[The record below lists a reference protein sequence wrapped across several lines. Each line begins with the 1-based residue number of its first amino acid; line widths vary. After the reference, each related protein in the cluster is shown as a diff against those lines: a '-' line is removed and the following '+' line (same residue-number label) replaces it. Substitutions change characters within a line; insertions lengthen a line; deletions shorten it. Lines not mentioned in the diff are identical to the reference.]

1 VVGFARAIAHP
12 RGGALRR
19 KDHMSS
25 RKSSEGGRAEQP
37 ASTPKSLFRKVE
49 RTLDAIEQGSDI
61 LGTIRNV
68 AEHMAV
74 NFRADLGILGGRV
87 YRLDDNEY
95 ELVETF
101 GTGRGTP
108 LGTRV
113 PRSYAAIEAVL
124 DSGLVV
130 MDRNAPELDP
140 ELEAQ
145 LGTRERFAAVSI
157 ADGEYLISF
166 DVVPGQGQLRE
177 LRAPLNIVRLAINQK
192 LQRER
197 YEVIIQDARRIQ
209 TSILPKRTPR
219 YADFDIAGDSR
230 PADEVG
236 GDFYD
241 YIPVTPE
248 MFDLAIAD
256 ASGHGLP
263 AALQVRDVYMGLR
276 MGLTRDFK
284 VSRTIERLNAII
296 NRSKLAS
303 KFVSL
308 FVAELETNGNLI
320 YVNAGHVPP
329 FIIHGN
335 GRAEYLRTGGSVLG
349 PFPDA
354 VYSRG
359 FARLEPGDTM
369 VFYTDG
375 ITECHHHRTGEEFG
389 LQRLQALVKRQAALS
404 SAEICQSIFHAVS
417 SFAGTSIPV
426 DDQTVVIV
434 RRPAPAPATEPAP
447 PEPAKTRPA
456 RRTRTA

>member
-1 VVGFARAIAHP
+1 MTPADRP
-12 RGGALRR
+12 RKPR
-19 KDHMSS
+19 H
-25 RKSSEGGRAEQP
+25 EP
-37 ASTPKSLFRKVE
+37 HVITPKWLFRKVE
-49 RTLDAIEQGSDI
+49 RTLDAIQQGSDM

-68 AEHMAV
+68 AEHMTV
-74 NFRADLGILGGRV
+74 NFGAELGILGGRV

-95 ELVETF
+95 ELLETF
-101 GTGRGTP
+101 GSARGTP
-108 LGTRV
+108 AGRRV
-113 PRSYAAIEAVL
+113 PRRYAAIEAVL

-145 LGTRERFAAVSI
+145 LGTATRFAAVSV

-166 DVVPGQGQLRE
+166 DLVPGHGSVEE
-177 LRAPLNIVRLAINQK
+177 LRAPLNIVRLAITQK
-192 LQRER
+192 LHRSR
-197 YEVIIQDARRIQ
+197 YEEIIQDARRIQ
-209 TSILPKRTPR
+209 GSILPKRTPR
-219 YADFDIAGDSR
+219 YADYDIAGESR
-230 PADEVG
+230 PAEEVG

-248 MFDLAIAD
+248 MFDLVIAD

-308 FVAELETNGNLI
+308 FVGELETNGNII
-320 YVNAGHVPP
+320 YVNAGHLPP
-329 FIIHGN
+329 FILHAN
-335 GRAEYLRTGGSVLG
+335 GKIEYLREGGAVLG

-354 VYSRG
+354 TYLRG
-359 FARLEPGDTM
+359 FAQLGQGDTL
-369 VFYTDG
+369 VLYTDG

-389 LQRLQALVKRQAALS
+389 LPRLQTLIRRHAHLPA
-404 SAEICQSIFHAVS
+404 AEIVQTVYHAVA
-417 SFAGTSIPV
+417 SFAGSSTPV
-426 DDQTVVIV
+426 DDQTVVVV
-434 RRPAPAPATEPAP
+434 RRPAPPASQPPGEAGAGPLLPQPPAAPS
-447 PEPAKTRPA
+447 
-456 RRTRTA
+456 RTRRSPR

>member
-1 VVGFARAIAHP
+1 MTTKVTREKT
-12 RGGALRR
+12 R
-19 KDHMSS
+19 
-25 RKSSEGGRAEQP
+25 P
-37 ASTPKSLFRKVE
+37 APPSTPKSLFRKVE

-68 AEHMAV
+68 AEHMTV

-87 YRLDDNEY
+87 YRLDDTEY

-101 GTGRGTP
+101 GSGRGTP

-140 ELEAQ
+140 QLEAQ

-157 ADGEYLISF
+157 SDGDYLISF
-166 DVVPGQGQLRE
+166 DVVPGQGNIEE
-177 LRAPLNIVRLAINQK
+177 LRAPLNIVRLAISQK
-192 LQRER
+192 LQRTR

-209 TSILPKRTPR
+209 SSILPKRTPR

-248 MFDLAIAD
+248 MFDLVIAD

-320 YVNAGHVPP
+320 YTNAGHLAP
-329 FIIHGN
+329 FIVHQN
-335 GRAEYLRTGGSVLG
+335 GRIEHLRVGGAVLG

-354 VYSRG
+354 TYLRG
-359 FARLEPGDTM
+359 FAQLGPGDTL
-369 VFYTDG
+369 VLYTDG
-375 ITECHHHRTGEEFG
+375 ITECHHHHSGEEFG
-389 LQRLQALVKRQAALS
+389 LPRLQSLVRRHATLSAL
-404 SAEICQSIFHAVS
+404 EICQTIFHAVS
-417 SFAGTSIPV
+417 SFAGTSSPV

-434 RRPAPAPATEPAP
+434 RRPTATAKEPVATAPPPSEGEREPA
-447 PEPAKTRPA
+447 A
-456 RRTRTA
+456 RRRSRKPS

>member
-1 VVGFARAIAHP
+1 MTARKTTEKP
-12 RGGALRR
+12 RP
-19 KDHMSS
+19 
-25 RKSSEGGRAEQP
+25 EPQP
-37 ASTPKSLFRKVE
+37 STPKSLFRKVE

-61 LGTIRNV
+61 LATIRNV
-68 AEHMAV
+68 AEHMTV
-74 NFRADLGILGGRV
+74 NFRADLGIHGGRV
-87 YRLDDNEY
+87 YRLDENEY

-101 GTGRGTP
+101 GSARGTP

-145 LGTRERFAAVSI
+145 LGVRERFAAVSI
-157 ADGEYLISF
+157 ADGDYLISF
-166 DVVPGQGQLRE
+166 DVVPGQGNLEE

-197 YEVIIQDARRIQ
+197 YEVLIQDARRIQ
-209 TSILPKRTPR
+209 SSILPKRTPR
-219 YADFDIAGDSR
+219 YADFDIAGGSR

-248 MFDLAIAD
+248 MFDLVIAD

-308 FVAELETNGNLI
+308 FVAELETNGTFI
-320 YVNAGHVPP
+320 YTNAGHVPP
-329 FIIHGN
+329 FILHQN
-335 GRAEYLRTGGSVLG
+335 GRVEHLRVGGAVLG

-354 VYSRG
+354 TYLRA
-359 FARLEPGDTM
+359 FAQLGPGDIL
-369 VFYTDG
+369 VLYTDG
-375 ITECHHHRTGEEFG
+375 ITECTHHRTGEEFG
-389 LQRLQALVKRQAALS
+389 LPRLQTLVRRHASLS
-404 SAEICQSIFHAVS
+404 AAEICQSIFHAVS
-417 SFAGTSIPV
+417 SFAGTSSPV

-434 RRPAPAPATEPAP
+434 RRPAAAEAARETAKAATAP
-447 PEPAKTRPA
+447 PEPAAMATGRK
-456 RRTRTA
+456 RRA